1 MVRVKRPWSLLS
13 SHGLVLVTL
22 VRLGDLAVPQICEKT
37 GLSRSTVLNV
47 LKDLKNSRI
56 LKVQRVGRRNTYA
69 LEENAK
75 FRHQILADAQI
86 SDLLGALPPTDRRRS
101 R

>member
-1 MVRVKRPWSLLS
+1 MTV
-13 SHGLVLVTL
+13 
-22 VRLGDLAVPQICEKT
+22 VRLGDLAVPQICQKT

-56 LKVQRVGRRNTYA
+56 LKVRRVGRRNTYA

-75 FRHQILADAQI
+75 FRHQIVADAHI
-86 SDLLGALPPTDRRRS
+86 SDLLAALPPADRRQS
-101 R
+101 D

>member
-22 VRLGDLAVPQICEKT
+22 VRLGDLAVPEICEKT

-47 LKDLKNSRI
+47 LKDLRKAKI
-56 LKVQRVGRRNTYA
+56 LNVRRVGRRNTYRLQEDA
-69 LEENAK
+69 T
-75 FRHQILADAQI
+75 FRHQIVSDAHI
-86 SDLLGALPPTDRRRS
+86 SDLLRALPPTDGRK
-101 R
+101 